1 MSNVSSSVRVRYEP
15 LRSVLFSGISGTYTG
30 VGLPFSNPVRILKV
44 TNFTDVNILV
54 SLNGIDDHDI
64 VSSTGFFLYDY
75 CSNKASAGGLLEQPQ
90 GDRIYVKAEAADNL
104 PTVGNVYVTIVY
116 ASQV

>member
-1 MSNVSSSVRVRYEP
+1 MSNLVSSVRVRYEP
-15 LRSVLFSGISGTYTG
+15 LRSIAFGGISGSYVG

-44 TNFTDVNILV
+44 TNLTDEDILV

-64 VSSTGFFLYDY
+64 VAANGFFLYDY
-75 CSNKASAGGLLEQPQ
+75 ASNKSNAAGLLEQPQ
-90 GDRIYVKAEAADNL
+90 GDRIYVKAESDLPAIGNL
-104 PTVGNVYVTIVY
+104 YVTVVY

>member
-1 MSNVSSSVRVRYEP
+1 MSNLASSIRVRYEP
-15 LRSVLFSGISGTYTG
+15 LRSLLFSSISGTYAG

-44 TNFTDVNILV
+44 TNLTDVNILV

-64 VSSTGFFLYDY
+64 VPANGFFLYDY
-75 CSNKASAGGLLEQPQ
+75 CSNKAAAGGLLEQPQ
-90 GDRIYVKAEAADNL
+90 GDRIYVKAAGSNSS
-104 PTVGNVYVTIVY
+104 PTIGSLYVTIVY